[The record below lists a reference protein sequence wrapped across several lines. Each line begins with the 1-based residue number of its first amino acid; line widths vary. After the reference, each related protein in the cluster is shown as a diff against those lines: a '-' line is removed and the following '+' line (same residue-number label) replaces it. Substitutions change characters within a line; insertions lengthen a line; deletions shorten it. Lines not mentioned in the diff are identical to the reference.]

1 MILGNKK
8 PSDMKEKD
16 FPQKT
21 TNINMLSPQN
31 HHLFFRKGKFF
42 IWTKATS
49 MTLGGF
55 KLLPFGGGNSNIFG
69 IFTPEIG
76 EEFFPFWGL
85 HMFQMGWWT
94 NHQAGWFFEGWDRP
108 TTWPNVRCGMSEART
123 RSVLCGAIITKAKLL
138 RFGTFW
144 DVFLFFFGLP
154 FVQLM
159 VSCWVVWFGARW
171 FGIGIGCP
179 STNPFHKGILGI
191 QTTAPQTNN

>member
-1 MILGNKK
+1 
-8 PSDMKEKD
+8 MKTSYDSRKQTPLIWKANLTC
-16 FPQKT
+16 FHLKIINFFFQKGSFSSEP
-21 TNINMLSPQN
+21 NPPPWL
-31 HHLFFRKGKFF
+31 
-42 IWTKATS
+42 W
-49 MTLGGF
+49 GF
-55 KLLPFGGGNSNIFG
+55 KMLRLVVVTQTILEFSPRKLGKISSHFEGCICFRWVGSTTKQVGFFG
-69 IFTPEIG
+69 
-76 EEFFPFWGL
+76 
-85 HMFQMGWWT
+85 
-94 NHQAGWFFEGWDRP
+94 GWDRP
-108 TTWPNVRCGMSEART
+108 TTWPNLRCGMSEART

-144 DVFLFFFGLP
+144 EVFSFFFGLT